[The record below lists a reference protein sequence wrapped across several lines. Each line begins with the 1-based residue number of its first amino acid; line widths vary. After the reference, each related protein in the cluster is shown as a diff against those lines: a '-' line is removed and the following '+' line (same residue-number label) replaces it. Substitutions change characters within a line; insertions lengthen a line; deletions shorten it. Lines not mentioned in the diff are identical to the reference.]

1 MSSHIT
7 ARASRIVVSTA
18 IAAMCLGGA
27 AVPFLATATA
37 PAAATVALGTPLPQP
52 HPPTTPDG
60 NPWGY

>member
-1 MSSHIT
+1 MSSH
-7 ARASRIVVSTA
+7 STA